1 MVTQKKYGNG
11 RQSGEK
17 IQQMLPGKA
26 LCTRKLWIRSVKDS
40 LASGVFLMMHQ
51 TDQRK
56 LFSGNEFFS
65 LWWLVPWME
74 QRASYKAHC
83 SYQRSANFLELMF
96 PWISAYVWLISEV
109 LEKFVWEI
117 FDSLLL
123 DFVKE
128 RISRGPY
135 PTIFT
140 SIPQAVTFDKAF
152 HGVLVQSPG

>member
-1 MVTQKKYGNG
+1 MVAGTLDGI
-11 RQSGEK
+11 E
-17 IQQMLPGKA
+17 GK
-26 LCTRKLWIRSVKDS
+26 L
-40 LASGVFLMMHQ
+40 Q
-51 TDQRK
+51 
-56 LFSGNEFFS
+56 
-65 LWWLVPWME
+65 
-74 QRASYKAHC
+74 AHC

-96 PWISAYVWLISEV
+96 PWISAYVWLISKV

-117 FDSLLL
+117 FDKSFLL

-140 SIPQAVTFDKAF
+140 SIPQAVIFDKAF